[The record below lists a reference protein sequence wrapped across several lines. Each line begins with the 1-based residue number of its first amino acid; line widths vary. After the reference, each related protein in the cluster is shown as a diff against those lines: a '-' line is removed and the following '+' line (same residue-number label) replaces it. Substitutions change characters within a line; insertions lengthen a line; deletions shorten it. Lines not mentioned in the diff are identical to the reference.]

1 MKATVRARLTIGFL
15 ALVTIGSVASVAILT
30 ILSGTID
37 ELKRVV
43 TVSDTVEHKALEMRF
58 DMLAMS
64 DAMRGFLINPA
75 STAERTRKK
84 QADEH
89 FEAVVEEIRKLAPQG
104 EILGLLQTAA
114 DMDSEMSAAAPNRAS
129 HRERNLIDMDRS
141 SCDEQLVDAIAP
153 DEYLTSVSATHL
165 IAGGTWVRVRGRL
178 CGEGGLS

>member
-1 MKATVRARLTIGFL
+1 GRPTASLSWATAATHAPWSEGELSSSSTGSSSTGSSSTGSSSTGSSSVSPCRLWTK
-15 ALVTIGSVASVAILT
+15 VETCWPR
-30 ILSGTID
+30 LSPLG
-37 ELKRVV
+37 
-43 TVSDTVEHKALEMRF
+43 
-58 DMLAMS
+58 
-64 DAMRGFLINPA
+64 
-75 STAERTRKK
+75 
-84 QADEH
+84 
-89 FEAVVEEIRKLAPQG
+89 LAPR
-104 EILGLLQTAA
+104 AA